1 MLKSIGLFHTP
12 KDWDELMA
20 WIHAHN
26 NEDKAHLTTAAAMAW
41 NLSAKIVEDYLET
54 KDNG

>member
-1 MLKSIGLFHTP
+1 MLKPMNLFHTP

-26 NEDKAHLTTAAAMAW
+26 TEDKAHLTTAAAMAW
-41 NLSAKIVEDYLET
+41 NLAAKET
-54 KDNG
+54 NDDDS